1 MSFSSNKNK
10 ELLWNTLIEVG
21 AFNNIKEEKLTMVKT
36 KFNDIHTSLQHNEKQ
51 INLLDLNKQFTLG
64 MVQYLN
70 TLKNKPIINQVYSS
84 KQVSNTSE
92 LKLQYQNNLDK
103 KKPNKVSFEDE
114 KDEPIKNIDELL
126 LKMQK
131 DRNIELPT
139 NQDIKKAEK
148 WINNSGDNKVLD
160 NKVLNNTVG
169 DNKILNNT
177 VGDNK
182 VLNNT
187 IQDDQTSIFL
197 NKLKK
202 NTPPLSLEERISKLE
217 IAIETINKRLDSNTK

>member
-36 KFNDIHTSLQHNEKQ
+36 TFNNLHTSLQHNEKQ

-70 TLKNKPIINQVYSS
+70 TLKNKPIINEVYSS
-84 KQVSNTSE
+84 KQVSNPSE
-92 LKLQYQNNLDK
+92 LKLQYNNNLDK

-114 KDEPIKNIDELL
+114 KDDPIKNIDELL

-131 DRNIELPT
+131 DRNLELPT

-160 NKVLNNTVG
+160 NTVSDNTVGNNTVS
-169 DNKILNNT
+169 DNTVGNNT
-177 VGDNK
+177 VEE
-182 VLNNT
+182 
-187 IQDDQTSIFL
+187 DQTSIFL

-202 NTPPLSLEERISKLE
+202 NTPPLSLEERINKLE
-217 IAIETINKRLDSNTK
+217 IAIETISKRLDSNIK

>member
-36 KFNDIHTSLQHNEKQ
+36 TFNNLHTSLQHNEKQ

-70 TLKNKPIINQVYSS
+70 TLKNKPIINEVYSS

-131 DRNIELPT
+131 DRNLELPT

-160 NKVLNNTVG
+160 NNVLNNTVG
-169 DNKILNNT
+169 DNNVLNNT
-177 VGDNK
+177 VG
-182 VLNNT
+182 NNT
-187 IQDDQTSIFL
+187 VEDDQTSIFL

-202 NTPPLSLEERISKLE
+202 NTPPLSLEERISKIE
-217 IAIETINKRLDSNTK
+217 IAIETISKRLDSNTK

>member
-36 KFNDIHTSLQHNEKQ
+36 RFNDIHTSLQHNEKQ

-70 TLKNKPIINQVYSS
+70 TLKNKPIINEVYTS

-114 KDEPIKNIDELL
+114 KVVEPATEEEQDE
-126 LKMQK
+126 
-131 DRNIELPT
+131 
-139 NQDIKKAEK
+139 
-148 WINNSGDNKVLD
+148 
-160 NKVLNNTVG
+160 
-169 DNKILNNT
+169 
-177 VGDNK
+177 
-182 VLNNT
+182 
-187 IQDDQTSIFL
+187 FF
-197 NKLKK
+197 
-202 NTPPLSLEERISKLE
+202 
-217 IAIETINKRLDSNTK
+217 

>member
-36 KFNDIHTSLQHNEKQ
+36 TFNNLHTSLQHNEKQ

-70 TLKNKPIINQVYSS
+70 TLKNKPIINEVYSS

-92 LKLQYQNNLDK
+92 LKLQYNNNLDK

-114 KDEPIKNIDELL
+114 KDDPIKNIDELL

-131 DRNIELPT
+131 DRNLELPT

-148 WINNSGDNKVLD
+148 WINNSGDNKVLNNSGD

-169 DNKILNNT
+169 DNT
-177 VGDNK
+177 VE
-182 VLNNT
+182 
-187 IQDDQTSIFL
+187 DDQTSIFL

-217 IAIETINKRLDSNTK
+217 IAIETISKRLDSNTK

>member
-70 TLKNKPIINQVYSS
+70 TLKNKPIINEVYSS
-84 KQVSNTSE
+84 KQVSNPSE

-148 WINNSGDNKVLD
+148 WINNSGDNKVLNNTEGD

-169 DNKILNNT
+169 DNKVL
-177 VGDNK
+177 DNK

-187 IQDDQTSIFL
+187 VEDEQTSIFL

-202 NTPPLSLEERISKLE
+202 NTPPLSLEERINKLE

>member
-1 MSFSSNKNK
+1 M
-10 ELLWNTLIEVG
+10 
-21 AFNNIKEEKLTMVKT
+21 
-36 KFNDIHTSLQHNEKQ
+36 
-51 INLLDLNKQFTLG
+51 
-64 MVQYLN
+64 
-70 TLKNKPIINQVYSS
+70 
-84 KQVSNTSE
+84 
-92 LKLQYQNNLDK
+92 DK

-114 KDEPIKNIDELL
+114 KDDPIKNIDELL

-131 DRNIELPT
+131 DRNLELPT

-169 DNKILNNT
+169 DNNVLNNT
-177 VGDNK
+177 VGDNN

-187 IQDDQTSIFL
+187 VEDEQTSIFL

-202 NTPPLSLEERISKLE
+202 NTPPLSLEERISKIE
-217 IAIETINKRLDSNTK
+217 IAIETISKRLDSNTK

>member
-21 AFNNIKEEKLTMVKT
+21 AFNNIKEDKLTMVKT
-36 KFNDIHTSLQHNEKQ
+36 TFNNLHTSLQHNEKQ

-70 TLKNKPIINQVYSS
+70 TLKNKPIINEVYSS
-84 KQVSNTSE
+84 KQVSNPSE
-92 LKLQYQNNLDK
+92 LKLQYNNNLDK

-114 KDEPIKNIDELL
+114 KDDPIKNIDELL

-131 DRNIELPT
+131 DRNLELPT

-160 NKVLNNTVG
+160 NKVL
-169 DNKILNNT
+169 
-177 VGDNK
+177 DNK
-182 VLNNT
+182 VLDNT
-187 IQDDQTSIFL
+187 VLDNTVEEDQTSIFL

-217 IAIETINKRLDSNTK
+217 IAIETISKRLYSNIK

>member
-51 INLLDLNKQFTLG
+51 INLLDLNKQFTLS

-70 TLKNKPIINQVYSS
+70 TLKNKPIINEVYNS

-160 NKVLNNTVG
+160 N
-169 DNKILNNT
+169 T

-187 IQDDQTSIFL
+187 VGDNTVGDNTVQDDQTSIFL

-217 IAIETINKRLDSNTK
+217 IAIETINKRLDFNTK

>member
-10 ELLWNTLIEVG
+10 ELLWNTLIEFG

-36 KFNDIHTSLQHNEKQ
+36 TFNNLHTSLQHNEKQ

-70 TLKNKPIINQVYSS
+70 TLKNKPINELYSS
-84 KQVSNTSE
+84 KHTSNLSNTSE
-92 LKLQYQNNLDK
+92 LKLQYNNNLDK
-103 KKPNKVSFEDE
+103 NKPNKVSFEDE
-114 KDEPIKNIDELL
+114 KDDPIKNIDELL

-131 DRNIELPT
+131 DRNLELPT

-148 WINNSGDNKVLD
+148 WINNSGDNKVGD
-160 NKVLNNTVG
+160 NTVG
-169 DNKILNNT
+169 DNNIMDNT
-177 VGDNK
+177 VEE
-182 VLNNT
+182 
-187 IQDDQTSIFL
+187 DQTSIFL

-202 NTPPLSLEERISKLE
+202 NTPPLSLEERINKLE
-217 IAIETINKRLDSNTK
+217 IAIETINNRLDSNTR

>member
-70 TLKNKPIINQVYSS
+70 TLKNKPIINEVYSS

-148 WINNSGDNKVLD
+148 WINNSGDNKVL
-160 NKVLNNTVG
+160 NNTEG
-169 DNKILNNT
+169 DNNVLNNT

-182 VLNNT
+182 VLDNKVLNNT
-187 IQDDQTSIFL
+187 VEDEQTSIFL

>member
-36 KFNDIHTSLQHNEKQ
+36 TFNNLHTSLQHNEKQ

-70 TLKNKPIINQVYSS
+70 TLKNKPIINEVYSS

-92 LKLQYQNNLDK
+92 LKLQYNNNLDK

-114 KDEPIKNIDELL
+114 KDDPIKNIDELL

-131 DRNIELPT
+131 DRNLELPT

-148 WINNSGDNKVLD
+148 WINNSGDNKVL
-160 NKVLNNTVG
+160 NNTVS
-169 DNKILNNT
+169 DNTVDNNT
-177 VGDNK
+177 VSDNT
-182 VLNNT
+182 VGNNT
-187 IQDDQTSIFL
+187 VEEDQTSIFL

-217 IAIETINKRLDSNTK
+217 IAIETISKRFDSNIK

>member
-36 KFNDIHTSLQHNEKQ
+36 KFNDIHSSLQHNEKQ

-70 TLKNKPIINQVYSS
+70 TLKNKPIINEVYNS
-84 KQVSNTSE
+84 KHISNTSE

-148 WINNSGDNKVLD
+148 WINNSDNKVLD
-160 NKVLNNTVG
+160 NKVL
-169 DNKILNNT
+169 
-177 VGDNK
+177 DNK
-182 VLNNT
+182 VLDNKVLDNKVL
-187 IQDDQTSIFL
+187 DNKVEEDQTSIFL

-202 NTPPLSLEERISKLE
+202 NTPSLSLEERINKLE
-217 IAIETINKRLDSNTK
+217 IAIETINKRLDSNIK